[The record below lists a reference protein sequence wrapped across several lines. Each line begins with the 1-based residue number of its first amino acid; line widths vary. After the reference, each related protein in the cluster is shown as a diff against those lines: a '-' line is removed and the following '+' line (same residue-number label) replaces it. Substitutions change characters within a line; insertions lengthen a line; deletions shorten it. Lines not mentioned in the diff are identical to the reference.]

1 MKDRQQ
7 LLREKENLELALQA
21 VETELAKYDET
32 LHLYDAGRPF
42 RKWSL
47 AEQQQLQSISPA
59 AYDWFIEDENQGK
72 TIQDY
77 NDSQKAIDFESLAG

>member
-7 LLREKENLELALQA
+7 LLKEKERLELELQF
-21 VETELAKYDET
+21 VEEELQHYDTT
-32 LHLYDAGRPF
+32 LHLYDASRPF
-42 RKWSL
+42 RRWTL
-47 AEQQQLQSISPA
+47 AEQQQLHSINPA
-59 AYDWFIEDENQGK
+59 AYDWFNQEDNLGK